1 MIELS
6 AGRLNRILEMLVRAG
21 HVFVTST
28 DIATLL
34 HQIAELCVDDL
45 CDYCAIQVAIEAL
58 DRRDYAVWAGDVPVA
73 PAHAAN
79 LITEA
84 LSTGRQ
90 TFGTIMCRT
99 DAPDGFDESTRQ
111 AVSLLALQLAT
122 MIAGHAAR
130 LREHRVA
137 DRFQRALLPER
148 LPVIPGAELH
158 AAYRPA
164 SDEADVGGDWYDAFT
179 LADGRIALS
188 VGDVGGHGLDAA
200 VIMGEVRQAI
210 RTAAVVA
217 ESPAAVLE
225 YVNGVVGFRES
236 IGMVTAIFG
245 IYDPAASQLSYAVAG
260 HLPPILALAG
270 GLVRHLPGGG
280 LPLGCAPSIE
290 SCDWSFTIPAGGR
303 IVFYTDGLIEND
315 RDFLAGEERFM
326 GVVASL
332 DPQSGSDPAATIQ
345 ERVFNGA
352 SNRDDAA
359 VFVLSRYAPVPY
371 YTFSA
376 VPIVSPIVRA
386 IVEHEIDNLPFAQE
400 RRFGILVAVGEAI
413 ANAIEH
419 AYRDSSPGPIRLS
432 VEVDRRQL
440 LVTVEDFGRWRPFVR
455 REERGRG
462 IELMHAF
469 MDGVQIRSMR
479 ESTVI
484 LLKAQLSELE
494 APS

>member
-1 MIELS
+1 MIEIS
-6 AGRLNRILEMLVRAG
+6 AGRLNRILDMLVRAG
-21 HVFVTST
+21 HVLVTST
-28 DIATLL
+28 DIASLL
-34 HQIAELCVDDL
+34 RQIAELCVDDL
-45 CDYCAIQVAIEAL
+45 CDYCAIHVAIEVL
-58 DRRDYAVWAGDVPVA
+58 DRRDFAVSAGDVPIAPAVA
-73 PAHAAN
+73 PN
-79 LITEA
+79 VISEA

-99 DAPDGFDESTRQ
+99 NAPAGFDESTRQ
-111 AVSLLALQLAT
+111 AVGLLALQLAT

-137 DRFQRALLPER
+137 DRFQRALLPEH
-148 LPVIPGAELH
+148 LPIIPGAQFH

-210 RTAAVVA
+210 RTAAVGA

-225 YVNGVVGFRES
+225 YVNGVIAFRES

-245 IYDPAASQLSYAVAG
+245 VYDPELSQLSYAVAG
-260 HLPPILALAG
+260 HPPPILALAG

-290 SCDWSFTIPAGGR
+290 SCDWSFTIPAAGR
-303 IVFYTDGLIEND
+303 VIFYTDGLVENE
-315 RDFLAGEERFM
+315 RDVLAGEERFLE
-326 GVVASL
+326 VVGSL
-332 DPQSGSDPAATIQ
+332 DSDPGADPAATVQ
-345 ERVFNGA
+345 DRVFKGA
-352 SNRDDAA
+352 ANRDDAA
-359 VFVLSRYAPVPY
+359 VFVLSRFAPVPC

-376 VPIVSPIVRA
+376 VPIVAPIVRA

-400 RRFGILVAVGEAI
+400 RRFGILVAVGEAV

-419 AYRDSSPGPIRLS
+419 AYRDSTPGPIRLS
-432 VEVDRRQL
+432 VEVDARHL

-479 ESTVI
+479 ESTTI